1 MTQPTEVINVTLQ
14 QFNWIVKDAPSYAE
28 IIYRDFD
35 GNPYIP
41 EVEYDKDKIVINI
54 RPQKMRAFEWVW
66 KIAEKAEGVLYGLSR
81 SYVKKVSK
89 SK

>member
-1 MTQPTEVINVTLQ
+1 MTLQ
-14 QFNWIVKDAPSYAE
+14 QFIWIVKDAPSYAE

-54 RPQKMRAFEWVW
+54 RPQKNESFRVGLEDCRKSGRSIVW
-66 KIAEKAEGVLYGLSR
+66 T
-81 SYVKKVSK
+81 
-89 SK
+89 

>member
-1 MTQPTEVINVTLQ
+1 MTLT
-14 QFNWIVKDAPSYAE
+14 QFNWIVKDAPSDAE

-35 GNPYIP
+35 GNPYVP

-66 KIAEKAEGVLYGLSR
+66 KIAEKAEGALHGLSR
-81 SYVKKVSK
+81 SYVKKISESK
-89 SK
+89 